1 VNDDRFE
8 DLGDGAQ
15 RRAAIGERLEERDRT
30 HPEPDA
36 PQRQQQRPSEPPR
49 AHNKYAWAVGILILM
64 AAGVVL
70 FVTTIV
76 RPNSG
81 RGIEGPREGTRL
93 PVFAAPL
100 ATSNLDGE
108 ANVCQRRPC
117 ASSAGPVPAC
127 EVRAEGVMNMCELR
141 RRPLVLTFA
150 VTRGADCE
158 PQVDRVERMKDDVP
172 GVTFAVVMSGN
183 ERADAERIVR
193 RRGWTQPVGIDQDG
207 AVVNLY
213 GVGVCPVT
221 VFVAKGGEVV
231 ETSLGN
237 LTEDQLRG
245 KARRLLPG

>member
-1 VNDDRFE
+1 VSEDRFE

-15 RRAAIGERLEERDRT
+15 RRAAIGERLEQRDRT
-30 HPEPDA
+30 HPESDA
-36 PQRQQQRPSEPPR
+36 PEQQRRPPEPPR
-49 AHNKYAWAVGILILM
+49 AQNKYAWAVGILILM

-108 ANVCQRRPC
+108 ANVCQKRPC

-127 EVRAEGVMNMCELR
+127 EVRAEGVMNLCELR

-172 GVTFAVVMSGN
+172 GVGFAVVMSGN
-183 ERADAERIVR
+183 ERPDAERIVR

-221 VFVAKGGEVV
+221 VFVARGGRVV

-237 LTEDQLRG
+237 LTEDQLRA
-245 KARRLLPG
+245 KARRLLRG